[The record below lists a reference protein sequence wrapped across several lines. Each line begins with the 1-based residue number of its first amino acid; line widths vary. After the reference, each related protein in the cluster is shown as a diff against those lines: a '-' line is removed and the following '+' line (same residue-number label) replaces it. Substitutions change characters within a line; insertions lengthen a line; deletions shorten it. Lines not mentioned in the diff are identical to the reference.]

1 MDLDTEKFS
10 FGHAV
15 MVETG
20 IFVLI
25 FWFTVLTV
33 KSLDCCQMVSNSTMI
48 NSVMV
53 KILKIKFR
61 Y

>member
-20 IFVLI
+20 IFVVNILVYR
-25 FWFTVLTV
+25 FDSGKFGL
-33 KSLDCCQMVSNSTMI
+33 LSNGQ
-48 NSVMV
+48 
-53 KILKIKFR
+53 
-61 Y
+61 